1 MPENSDPLP
10 LADDD
15 AARLRAWRAELDRLN
30 LRLVALVQERARLV
44 AEVARFKRERGLPP
58 FDAQRE
64 EQMLEALLAQAGP
77 GLLPD
82 ELARLLR
89 IAMRFYRRVARR
101 ARG

>member
-10 LADDD
+10 LAEGD
-15 AARLRAWRAELDRLN
+15 AARLQAWRAELDRLN

-44 AEVARFKRERGLPP
+44 EEVARFKRARALPP
-58 FDAQRE
+58 FDPQRE
-64 EQMLEALLAQAGP
+64 QEMLEQLLLQAGP
-77 GLLPD
+77 GLAPD

-89 IAMRFYRRVARR
+89 IAMRFYRRVARG